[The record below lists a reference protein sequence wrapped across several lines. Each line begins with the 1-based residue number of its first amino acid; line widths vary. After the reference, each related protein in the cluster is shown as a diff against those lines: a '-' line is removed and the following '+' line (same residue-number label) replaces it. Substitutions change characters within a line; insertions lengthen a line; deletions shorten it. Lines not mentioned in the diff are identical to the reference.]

1 MATPM
6 KDVSIGSILPTSG
19 SCLSRMSSMFLN
31 CLQVFFLLVNCLI
44 PDLISYYPLLVVLSI
59 DRVSKKQIGAER
71 RVGDLYIME
80 SLHIPIESTST
91 AMLFFP

>member
-1 MATPM
+1 M
-6 KDVSIGSILPTSG
+6 L
-19 SCLSRMSSMFLN
+19 C
-31 CLQVFFLLVNCLI
+31 
-44 PDLISYYPLLVVLSI
+44 I